1 MLIKLGLQEP
11 TTSIWEDWRHYA
23 GYNLY
28 FCFGFSRKHYFK
40 GIGSLAMPEI
50 FDPHR
55 NRAAVASF

>member
-28 FCFGFSRKHYFK
+28 FCFGFSPKQKYK